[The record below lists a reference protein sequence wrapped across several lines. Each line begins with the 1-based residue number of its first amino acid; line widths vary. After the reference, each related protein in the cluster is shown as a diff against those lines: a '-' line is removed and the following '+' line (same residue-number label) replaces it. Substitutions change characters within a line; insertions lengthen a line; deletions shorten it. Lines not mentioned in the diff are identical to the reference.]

1 MLGCLDQH
9 IGQVIRA
16 LDQLVVTRDAGKQ
29 GNLIHAAAMKAAAC
43 SCFTST
49 ERMGESKSASYA
61 GKLCEPGMPKIHF
74 TPKFSRYLTR
84 SSLTAMFIGALV
96 TNAKN
101 ENKAEG

>member
-29 GNLIHAAAMKAAAC
+29 GNLIHAAAMKAAAY

-49 ERMGESKSASYA
+49 ERMGES
-61 GKLCEPGMPKIHF
+61 
-74 TPKFSRYLTR
+74 
-84 SSLTAMFIGALV
+84 
-96 TNAKN
+96 
-101 ENKAEG
+101 